1 MDTDEP
7 IPELTNRDKLFLRV
21 LEDLPPDLVDVL
33 INIQQHQGRPMAQ
46 FIAEALGEK
55 LKRLSYEQRQQVIGH
70 FRKEGID
77 LENLEP

>member
-21 LEDLPPDLVDVL
+21 LEDLPPDLVNVL

-46 FIAEALGEK
+46 KKSYAK
-55 LKRLSYEQRQQVIGH
+55 LDIPRSNVRRNPRKRWR
-70 FRKEGID
+70 
-77 LENLEP
+77 N